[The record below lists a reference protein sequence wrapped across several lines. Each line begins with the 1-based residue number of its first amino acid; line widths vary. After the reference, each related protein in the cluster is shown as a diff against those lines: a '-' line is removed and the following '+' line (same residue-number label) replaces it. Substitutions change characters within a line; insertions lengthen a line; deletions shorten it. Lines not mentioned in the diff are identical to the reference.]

1 MESLQAL
8 RVRKCA
14 IGKCYGVSC
23 ETELHCTSGKFL
35 CLLTCHN
42 SAICTRNVKKKK
54 KRNNFR
60 SIAQYVSSF
69 TFNKVCQ
76 KSSTSVVLKSTC
88 QCQKLPTEYHL
99 EIWRLGNVITYD
111 NKENLKQ
118 ISQTAPTSQSLTFV
132 WKLEGSLHY
141 DCHYH
146 NVTLVHDLQNNTAF
160 YFFLLCK
167 LASVP

>member
-1 MESLQAL
+1 MESAVKLNCTALQASSYACWH
-8 RVRKCA
+8 VIIVQFA
-14 IGKCYGVSC
+14 PGMS
-23 ETELHCTSGKFL
+23 
-35 CLLTCHN
+35 
-42 SAICTRNVKKKK
+42 KKKK